1 LHALCAPPAIPL
13 GSRVI
18 GRNLPDSEHGKREL
32 RLICHTFCVFSI
44 ALSLALATIS
54 PAVPAASVTSGAA
67 IAVCFSPEEDCA
79 AFAVRAI
86 NNAQRE
92 ILVGAYG
99 LTTGSGIVEALVRAK
114 GRGVDVRLIADKTTP
129 CPATNGIEPLAAAG
143 VPIWI
148 DGQARIA
155 HAKTMVIDEAVT
167 LTGSMNWTNGAAR
180 NSEDLNLI
188 SSPAVAAAY
197 AAHWRERL
205 AVSVRYDRREDWCRV
220 SSTEGRPGAL

>member
-1 LHALCAPPAIPL
+1 M
-13 GSRVI
+13 
-18 GRNLPDSEHGKREL
+18 
-32 RLICHTFCVFSI
+32 FSI
-44 ALSLALATIS
+44 ALPLALATIS

-67 IAVCFSPEEDCA
+67 IAVCFSREEDCA

-92 ILVGAYG
+92 VLVSAYG
-99 LTTGSGIVEALVRAK
+99 LTTGSGTVEALVRAK

-143 VPIWI
+143 VQIWI

-167 LTGSMNWTNGAAR
+167 LMGSYNWIRGAAA
-180 NSEDLNLI
+180 NSENLNLV
-188 SSPAVAAAY
+188 SSVAVAAAY

-205 AVSVRYDRREDWCRV
+205 AVTV
-220 SSTEGRPGAL
+220 

>member
-1 LHALCAPPAIPL
+1 
-13 GSRVI
+13 
-18 GRNLPDSEHGKREL
+18 
-32 RLICHTFCVFSI
+32 VFSI
-44 ALSLALATIS
+44 ALPLAVATIS
-54 PAVPAASVTSGAA
+54 PALPVASVTSGAA

-99 LTTGSGIVEALVRAK
+99 LTTGSGIVEALVRAER
-114 GRGVDVRLIADKTTP
+114 RGVDVRLIADKTTP
-129 CPATNGIEPLAAAG
+129 SPATNGIEPLAAAG

-167 LTGSMNWTNGAAR
+167 LMGSYNWTRAAAA
-180 NSEDLNLI
+180 NSENLNLV

-197 AAHWRERL
+197 ATHWRERL
-205 AVSVRYDRREDWCRV
+205 AVSVCLTQD
-220 SSTEGRPGAL
+220 

>member
-1 LHALCAPPAIPL
+1 M
-13 GSRVI
+13 
-18 GRNLPDSEHGKREL
+18 
-32 RLICHTFCVFSI
+32 FSI
-44 ALSLALATIS
+44 ALPLALAALS
-54 PAVPAASVTSGAA
+54 PALPAASVTSGAA

-86 NNAQRE
+86 DNAERE

-99 LTTGSGIVEALVRAK
+99 LTTGSGIVEALVHAK
-114 GRGVDVRLIADKTTP
+114 GRGVDVRLIADQTTP
-129 CPATNGIEPLAAAG
+129 CPATNGVESLAAAG

-167 LTGSMNWTNGAAR
+167 LMGSYNWTRGAAA
-180 NSEDLNLI
+180 NSENLNLV

-205 AVSVRYDRREDWCRV
+205 AVSVRYERREDWCRV
-220 SSTEGRPGAL
+220 SRSTMQLRGGRGGDA

>member
-1 LHALCAPPAIPL
+1 MACSLVL
-13 GSRVI
+13 SV
-18 GRNLPDSEHGKREL
+18 
-32 RLICHTFCVFSI
+32 
-44 ALSLALATIS
+44 SLATLS
-54 PAVPAASVTSGAA
+54 PALPAASVTSGAA

-79 AFAVRAI
+79 AFAVRAVD
-86 NNAQRE
+86 NAERE

-167 LTGSMNWTNGAAR
+167 LMGSMNWTSGRAPSKPTAGT
-180 NSEDLNLI
+180 
-188 SSPAVAAAY
+188 
-197 AAHWRERL
+197 
-205 AVSVRYDRREDWCRV
+205 VRC
-220 SSTEGRPGAL
+220 